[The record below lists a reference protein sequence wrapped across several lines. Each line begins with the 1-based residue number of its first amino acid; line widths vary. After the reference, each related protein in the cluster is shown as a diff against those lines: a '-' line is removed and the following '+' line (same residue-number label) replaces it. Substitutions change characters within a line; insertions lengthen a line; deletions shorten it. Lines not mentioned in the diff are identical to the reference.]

1 VIRLVASVTTWLAL
15 TAVLLVS
22 GGHTVYYLLEW
33 EWVRAQIAGIAFIAA
48 LVVSATVVVLVR
60 LRALERRIDVLVQSV
75 GTAAPAGPPET
86 VRAAVSATATD
97 PEPRPDFAWLSASG
111 GWSAL
116 ALPLLAVPV
125 LRDPAPAVFIPVF
138 LATGVA
144 VSVVASG
151 VEWVAAHRR
160 VRNPAAPAAAAPG
173 PTVVAEPRRRISP
186 WAAVTVPLGGAVVIG
201 AVIGGLWLTAHY
213 WSEPI
218 GPGTTTLVLEVE
230 RNGRISSDLEVAE
243 VLGRYCVLNAGV
255 NVHYGDVGPG
265 ADGRVL
271 LRVTPL
277 LDEDA
282 QKRFGGCLEDAVLD
296 RHRVGVTDVRLAPR

>member
-1 VIRLVASVTTWLAL
+1 MIRLVASVTTWLAL

-22 GGHTVYYLLEW
+22 GGFTVYYLLEW

-48 LVVSATVVVLVR
+48 LVVSATLVVLTR
-60 LRALERRIDVLVQSV
+60 LRALERRLDVLVGSV
-75 GTAAPAGPPET
+75 ATVAPEGAPPSGPAADLPT
-86 VRAAVSATATD
+86 SAD

-111 GWSAL
+111 TWPGI
-116 ALPLLAVPV
+116 ALPLLALPI
-125 LRDPAPAVFIPVF
+125 LRDPAPTVFIPVF

-151 VEWVAAHRR
+151 VEWVAAHRHVAGPGTATGPR
-160 VRNPAAPAAAAPG
+160 GAAPPHRVS
-173 PTVVAEPRRRISP
+173 T
-186 WAAVTVPLGGAVVIG
+186 WAAVAVPLGGALVIG

-213 WSEPI
+213 WSTPI
-218 GPGTTTLVLEVE
+218 GPGTTTLALQVE

-243 VLGRYCVLNAGV
+243 VLGRYCVLTAGV
-255 NVHYGDVGPG
+255 DVRYGGVAPG

-277 LDEDA
+277 LDQDA

-296 RHRVGVTDVRLAPR
+296 RHRVAVTSVRLAPR